1 MDGVYLRRRADLV
14 NVLAVVQAEPAVPA
28 RGARPV
34 NVQVDFKVVA
44 VVLVAVAAPV
54 VVAAAVF
61 KVVAV
66 VLVAVAAPV
75 VVAVAAVP
83 VGASGDLRAVR
94 SGVVISMRASSSRAC
109 RSRRKTLQSLKA
121 KSLCLVASRF
131 RTTHRS

>member
-1 MDGVYLRRRADLV
+1 MDGVYLRRRAVLV
-14 NVLAVVQAEPAVPA
+14 NVLAVVQAEPAAPA

-34 NVQVDFKVVA
+34 NVQVVFKVVA
-44 VVLVAVAAPV
+44 VVLVAVP
-54 VVAAAVF
+54 VAAAVF

-75 VVAVAAVP
+75 VAAVAAVP

-109 RSRRKTLQSLKA
+109 RSRRKTLQCPKA